1 MSPVIRRCR
10 GSSVLVVLQEPA
22 EDVGAGEAMADRPL
36 AAGWPGTL
44 TEIQLK
50 SELLCSVLSAFTG
63 LEPERVSFVTH

>member
-36 AAGWPGTL
+36 AAGRPGTTAIL
-44 TEIQLK
+44 Y
-50 SELLCSVLSAFTG
+50 SVS
-63 LEPERVSFVTH
+63 